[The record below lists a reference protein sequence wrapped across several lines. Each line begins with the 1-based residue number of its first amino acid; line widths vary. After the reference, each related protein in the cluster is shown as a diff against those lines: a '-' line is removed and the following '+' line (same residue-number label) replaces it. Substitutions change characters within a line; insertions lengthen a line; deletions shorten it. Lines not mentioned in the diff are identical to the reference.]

1 MGLFG
6 RTKKG
11 QYYPKDPMRL
21 GGNNRTGGTGNALT
35 RLTGRR
41 IQSFAE
47 TQKEKA
53 KLKGMRKPSADRNI
67 LDNMKQ
73 QAKTARKE
81 SMRVAKARVKFEEIN
96 DPNKTEEDLQNY
108 RDDLVRRVFT
118 STNPDGSFRDLLSE
132 LKERR
137 QEYVNK
143 LNEGSLDAGQRVNM
157 QKALSEIDE
166 KIENTPQVQ
175 LREYELKNQS
185 ILNRWEQAQMLAD
198 SIDSSSETQRDEKLK
213 YQKKA
218 DDILKT
224 AMNDEDKDILDIL
237 RNRLVEYWGNTYSRR
252 ATPEQRKYS
261 KSALGQDMP
270 SSGGKL
276 LESGM
281 DEVRV
286 SRYTPEQLD
295 YFASLLGDRE
305 GKTLEKLALD
315 IQKKKTKELDKMDKK
330 FGEKLDRLEK
340 QQNTNPSPETQKRIA
355 LVISAIDQL
364 ERQYKMREQQFD
376 LEKMGLLEKTGY
388 IPESRKE
395 QDDYVRE
402 FGNKLKSKNRTKEF
416 KEFVPPTAED
426 MEKRRRILARYG
438 GRRRVSIDQEI

>member
-1 MGLFG
+1 
-6 RTKKG
+6 
-11 QYYPKDPMRL
+11 
-21 GGNNRTGGTGNALT
+21 
-35 RLTGRR
+35 
-41 IQSFAE
+41 
-47 TQKEKA
+47 
-53 KLKGMRKPSADRNI
+53 
-67 LDNMKQ
+67 
-73 QAKTARKE
+73 
-81 SMRVAKARVKFEEIN
+81 
-96 DPNKTEEDLQNY
+96 
-108 RDDLVRRVFT
+108 
-118 STNPDGSFRDLLSE
+118 
-132 LKERR
+132 
-137 QEYVNK
+137 
-143 LNEGSLDAGQRVNM
+143 
-157 QKALSEIDE
+157 
-166 KIENTPQVQ
+166 
-175 LREYELKNQS
+175 
-185 ILNRWEQAQMLAD
+185 
-198 SIDSSSETQRDEKLK
+198 
-213 YQKKA
+213 
-218 DDILKT
+218 
-224 AMNDEDKDILDIL
+224 
-237 RNRLVEYWGNTYSRR
+237 
-252 ATPEQRKYS
+252 
-261 KSALGQDMP
+261 
-270 SSGGKL
+270 
-276 LESGM
+276 M

-315 IQKKKTKELDKMDKK
+315 IQNKKAKELDKMDKK

-340 QQNTNPSPETQKRIA
+340 QQETNPSPETQKRIA

>member
-53 KLKGMRKPSADRNI
+53 KLKGMRKTSADRNI

-96 DPNKTEEDLQNY
+96 DPNKTEEDLENY
-108 RDDLVRRVFT
+108 MQGIVNEVFYET
-118 STNPDGSFRDLLSE
+118 KDGQFKDTLSE

-137 QEYVNK
+137 QEYVDK
-143 LNEGSLDAGQRVNM
+143 LKEDYLDDQQRMYM
-157 QKALSEIDE
+157 QKTLDEINE
-166 KIENTPQVQ
+166 KIKKTPSA
-175 LREYELKNQS
+175 ELIPKNQS
-185 ILNRWEQAQMLAD
+185 ILNRWEQAQMDAD

-252 ATPEQRKYS
+252 ATSEQREFS
-261 KSALGQDMP
+261 KSALGQDIP

-315 IQKKKTKELDKMDKK
+315 IQNKKAKELDKMDKK

-340 QQNTNPSPETQKRIA
+340 QQETNPSPETQKRIA

-438 GRRRVSIDQEI
+438 GGRRRVSIDQEI

>member
-1 MGLFG
+1 M
-6 RTKKG
+6 
-11 QYYPKDPMRL
+11 
-21 GGNNRTGGTGNALT
+21 
-35 RLTGRR
+35 
-41 IQSFAE
+41 
-47 TQKEKA
+47 
-53 KLKGMRKPSADRNI
+53 
-67 LDNMKQ
+67 
-73 QAKTARKE
+73 
-81 SMRVAKARVKFEEIN
+81 
-96 DPNKTEEDLQNY
+96 
-108 RDDLVRRVFT
+108 
-118 STNPDGSFRDLLSE
+118 
-132 LKERR
+132 
-137 QEYVNK
+137 
-143 LNEGSLDAGQRVNM
+143 
-157 QKALSEIDE
+157 KALKIDE

-252 ATPEQRKYS
+252 ATPEQREFS
-261 KSALGQDMP
+261 KSALGQDIP